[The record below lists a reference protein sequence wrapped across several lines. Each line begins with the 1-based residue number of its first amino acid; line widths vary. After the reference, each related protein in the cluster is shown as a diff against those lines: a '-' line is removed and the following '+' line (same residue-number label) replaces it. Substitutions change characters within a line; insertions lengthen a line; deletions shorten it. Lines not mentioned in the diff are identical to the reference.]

1 MGGTRREGCL
11 PSTPAADRYTYSLIM
26 DQSAAPRL
34 LLIRKVFPAQRKNAI
49 KHSKKGNLRSR
60 TDLKT
65 CGSLLRRLRGT
76 LLGTQKKSEQ
86 SERIRKRK
94 RGELSGFWAG
104 RIMLHLLWFWDTV
117 EEEWMLKG
125 NFSLATQIWAPGT
138 ADAVITPPSC
148 EPRMCCSLC
157 YSESPGSQIQNLITR
172 PLRKSSSA
180 CSCAVLKL
188 KWVFV

>member
-60 TDLKT
+60 ADLKT

-76 LLGTQKKSEQ
+76 LLGTQKKKRAIWTNTEKKTRGTFWLLGRKNNVAPTLVLRHSGGGMDV
-86 SERIRKRK
+86 ER
-94 RGELSGFWAG
+94 ELLISYTDLSPRHCWCSYNTTELWA
-104 RIMLHLLWFWDTV
+104 T
-117 EEEWMLKG
+117 
-125 NFSLATQIWAPGT
+125 N
-138 ADAVITPPSC
+138 
-148 EPRMCCSLC
+148 
-157 YSESPGSQIQNLITR
+157 
-172 PLRKSSSA
+172 
-180 CSCAVLKL
+180 VL
-188 KWVFV
+188 